1 MKNFLSKCRLC
12 GSKINSSSIYS
23 IKNSPSII
31 QNLPKSQIRAK
42 SQKLTLQ
49 IAQCSNCN
57 LTQLTNKPVSYYKS
71 VIRASGISASMSLF
85 KKKQIKSF
93 SEKFNLNNDA
103 KVCEIG
109 CGSGEYLKILNNH
122 FIDPLGLEFD
132 NAQIANC
139 KENGL
144 KVRKGFISNQSY
156 KVNNHKFDAFFI
168 FNFLEHIPSPI
179 TFLKGIA
186 NNLKP
191 KAFGIIE
198 VPNYDFM
205 LRNNISYD
213 YTPEHLSYFT
223 KQTLNKMLTI
233 SGLNVISIRE
243 VWHGHILEAI
253 VSHKKE
259 EVVHQK
265 KTPNKNTLFEN
276 IDKLVDLEYKDGFVV
291 WGACHHSFFI
301 LSQIKNSKKIK
312 FIVDSAA
319 HKVNRYSP
327 VSAIK
332 INHPEELNIYRPK
345 SLLIMASS
353 YSAEVVKI
361 AKKKYKCI
369 KNLYLLDGNLIKK
382 IA

>member
-1 MKNFLSKCRLC
+1 MKKFLSKCRLC

-103 KVCEIG
+103 TVCEIG

-144 KVRKGFISNQSY
+144 KVR
-156 KVNNHKFDAFFI
+156 
-168 FNFLEHIPSPI
+168 
-179 TFLKGIA
+179 
-186 NNLKP
+186 NL
-191 KAFGIIE
+191 
-198 VPNYDFM
+198 
-205 LRNNISYD
+205 
-213 YTPEHLSYFT
+213 
-223 KQTLNKMLTI
+223 
-233 SGLNVISIRE
+233 
-243 VWHGHILEAI
+243 
-253 VSHKKE
+253 
-259 EVVHQK
+259 
-265 KTPNKNTLFEN
+265 
-276 IDKLVDLEYKDGFVV
+276 
-291 WGACHHSFFI
+291 
-301 LSQIKNSKKIK
+301 
-312 FIVDSAA
+312 
-319 HKVNRYSP
+319 
-327 VSAIK
+327 
-332 INHPEELNIYRPK
+332 
-345 SLLIMASS
+345 
-353 YSAEVVKI
+353 
-361 AKKKYKCI
+361 
-369 KNLYLLDGNLIKK
+369 
-382 IA
+382 